1 MQVLK
6 KEIQN
11 NIIESAKNLFINLG
25 FEKTS
30 MERISLQAG
39 ISKSN
44 LYNYYKSKDELFD
57 TLTDFAAYQF
67 EKLIDFISNNEFTP
81 KFGEAGFEKML
92 TDNLCKLI
100 NENKDGLILL
110 MLCASGTKHEGLR
123 TRFVQKIA
131 NKFKRDYSKYFC
143 ANDPI
148 VDVITDNFFVG
159 ITNLTL
165 HSATENDLYQ
175 NLSRFIR
182 YHSKGF
188 FELVS
193 S

>member
-30 MERISLQAG
+30 MEKIARQAG

-57 TLTDFAAYQF
+57 TLADSAAYQF
-67 EKLIDFISNNEFTP
+67 EKLIDFVSENKFTP
-81 KFGEAGFEKML
+81 RFGEAGFEQMIADHL
-92 TDNLCKLI
+92 FKLI
-100 NENKDGLILL
+100 DENKDGLILL

-123 TRFVQKIA
+123 TRSVQKIA
-131 NKFKRDYSKYFC
+131 DKFRRDYSQYFSV
-143 ANDPI
+143 NDPI
-148 VDVITDNFFVG
+148 VDVITDNFFAG
-159 ITNLTL
+159 IINLTV

>member
-6 KEIQN
+6 EEVQN
-11 NIIESAKNLFINLG
+11 NIIESAQNLFIELG

-30 MERISLQAG
+30 MEKIARQAG
-39 ISKSN
+39 VSKSN

-57 TLTDFAAYQF
+57 TLTDSAAYQF

-81 KFGEAGFEKML
+81 KFGESGFENML

-100 NENKDGLILL
+100 DKNKDGLILL

-123 TRFVQKIA
+123 TRLVQKIA
-131 NKFKRDYSKYFC
+131 DKFRRDYSEYFSM
-143 ANDPI
+143 NDPI
-148 VDVITDNFFVG
+148 VNVITDNFFVG
-159 ITNLTL
+159 IINLTL

-188 FELVS
+188 FELVTS
-193 S
+193 

>member
-6 KEIQN
+6 EEVQN
-11 NIIESAKNLFINLG
+11 NIIKSAQNLFIELG

-30 MERISLQAG
+30 MEKIARQAG
-39 ISKSN
+39 VSKSN

-57 TLTDFAAYQF
+57 ILTDSAADQF
-67 EKLIDFISNNEFTP
+67 ERLINLISDNEFTP
-81 KFGEAGFEKML
+81 KFGESGFENML
-92 TDNLCKLI
+92 TDNLCRLI
-100 NENKDGLILL
+100 DENKDGLILI

-123 TRFVQKIA
+123 TRLVQRIA
-131 NKFKRDYSKYFC
+131 DKFRRDYSEYFSI
-143 ANDPI
+143 NDSI

-159 ITNLTL
+159 IINLTL

-188 FELVS
+188 FELVTS
-193 S
+193 